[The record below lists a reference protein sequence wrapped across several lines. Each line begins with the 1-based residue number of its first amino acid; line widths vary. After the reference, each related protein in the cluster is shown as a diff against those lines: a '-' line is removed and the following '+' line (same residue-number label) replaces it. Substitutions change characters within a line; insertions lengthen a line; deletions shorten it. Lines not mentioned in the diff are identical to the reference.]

1 LFANVIFYFSV
12 NKVAKNVKE
21 KLKTTATEIVRQDKV
36 LFQKSKYQFVI
47 KYFSA
52 IIILSEFT
60 YFELISCSK

>member
-1 LFANVIFYFSV
+1 MFANVIFYFSV

>member
-21 KLKTTATEIVRQDKV
+21 KLKTTATEIVRRDKV
-36 LFQKSKYQFVI
+36 LFQTSKYQFVI

-52 IIILSEFT
+52 IIF
-60 YFELISCSK
+60 